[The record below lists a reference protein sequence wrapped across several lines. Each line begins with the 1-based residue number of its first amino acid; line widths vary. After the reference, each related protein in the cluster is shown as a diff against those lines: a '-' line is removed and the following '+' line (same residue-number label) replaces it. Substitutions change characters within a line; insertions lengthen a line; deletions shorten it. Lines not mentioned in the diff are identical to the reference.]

1 MFVGVSSARPD
12 HLEDFSRRGHGADR
26 ELESALR
33 ELAGH
38 YREFGGENR
47 WGAIHA
53 DSLLNAFSTYLSWNG
68 FSVDW
73 VAGIAAAFRHA
84 GGDGALVRLPDA
96 AIKASLRAAGL
107 DHQRRSVTFDE
118 PSALGFPAT
127 TGYTD
132 DPVNTATGNFV
143 LLEEDVVCT
152 GLLDGLTF
160 ARTYNSRSKREG
172 AFGRGWASWATARLV
187 PRPDGVEY

>member
-1 MFVGVSSARPD
+1 VFQ
-12 HLEDFSRRGHGADR
+12 
-26 ELESALR
+26 
-33 ELAGH
+33 
-38 YREFGGENR
+38 
-47 WGAIHA
+47 A
-53 DSLLNAFSTYLSWNG
+53 DSLLNAFATYLSWNG

-107 DHQRRSVTFDE
+107 DHHRRSVTFDE

-143 LLEEDVVCT
+143 LLEEDVVCS
-152 GLLDGLTF
+152 GLVDPSRQGRSARDIEPTDGHEVLRVRPPC
-160 ARTYNSRSKREG
+160 RTSESIESRP
-172 AFGRGWASWATARLV
+172 AQASRAGKDTEPNRLIT
-187 PRPDGVEY
+187 